1 MQHKFFFTVNPIGRS
16 WRTRKWNQITPQ
28 ILVLNIKRPL
38 KLKLEMMYGGWLRT
52 SSKAWS
58 TRSIWKI
65 PAWEKGWFF
74 HSGHSHFGTI
84 PSFWRGFL
92 HFSHTQE
99 GIVPRGNVVNAPCEE
114 VGRGADLGKEVI
126 HGVVAV
132 EVNGCHEED
141 REGRVRCREAQ
152 HKAEEEGEIVAHQA
166 SRLRHDAPCPH
177 PAQIMWCGKILHC
190 HACRPYVAP
199 NECVAIW
206 NCCPNNQFRVWL
218 SVCLRYLRIHLS
230 SDPGGSRDS
239 NPQVRLPTYV
249 TNSQRPNSL
258 VFNGHAR
265 LGQHRRR
272 TRNPEPS
279 SHSSRL
285 NDISQWFE
293 VHSGFLSLKRMAYIS
308 FNKLSNHASS
318 PSI

>member
-1 MQHKFFFTVNPIGRS
+1 MEVDAGLIAKH
-16 WRTRKWNQITPQ
+16 
-28 ILVLNIKRPL
+28 
-38 KLKLEMMYGGWLRT
+38 
-52 SSKAWS
+52 
-58 TRSIWKI
+58 
-65 PAWEKGWFF
+65 
-74 HSGHSHFGTI
+74 
-84 PSFWRGFL
+84 
-92 HFSHTQE
+92 
-99 GIVPRGNVVNAPCEE
+99 EE

-152 HKAEEEGEIVAHQA
+152 HKAEEEGEILAHQA

-190 HACRPYVAP
+190 HACRPSVAQ
-199 NECVAIW
+199 NALQYEIVVLI
-206 NCCPNNQFRVWL
+206 NFGVWL
-218 SVCLRYLRIHLS
+218 SVCLRFLRIHLS

-239 NPQVRLPTYV
+239 HPQVRLPTYV

-279 SHSSRL
+279 SHSRL
-285 NDISQWFE
+285 NDTSQ
-293 VHSGFLSLKRMAYIS
+293 
-308 FNKLSNHASS
+308 
-318 PSI
+318 